1 MLEAVKDKTN
11 QEKMDDL
18 RQEVGKAFF
27 DYGRLKYEIEVRE
40 KELGNISVNIHNI
53 NLRCLKLQEELDKD
67 AKIAA
72 MKIEL
77 NKDAPAEIQ
86 VQQ

>member
-18 RQEVGKAFF
+18 KQEVGKAFF

-53 NLRCLKLQEELDKD
+53 NLRCLKLQEDMDKE

-77 NKDAPAEIQ
+77 ARGTPAEAQ